1 MNEQLRARLD
11 TAIKNIEARKQS
23 EKILVLFLLVAGIV
37 LGFLSVSYD
46 PLAAD
51 IARLE
56 AQESNLERQIEGQQ
70 STYASMLVTSQEDP
84 SRFANDRLR
93 VITGELQ
100 ALDREITNLAGDL
113 VTPSEMTRILT
124 SVLSRYSGLELIR
137 FQNKQAMPLRTGLAG
152 GIAVDDADVLNA
164 GVAGNIDGQV
174 FEHGLLLEFQGD
186 FFTTLKYLRFL
197 EEITGS
203 FFWDSISFRQIDW
216 PIAIVTLE
224 IHTLSTDEGFIGV

>member
-1 MNEQLRARLD
+1 MNEQLRTRLD

-23 EKILVLFLLVAGIV
+23 EKLLVLFLLIAGIV
-37 LGFLSVSYD
+37 LGFLSIAYD

-56 AQESNLERQIEGQQ
+56 AQLVNLERQIEGQR
-70 STYASMLVTSQEDP
+70 STYASMLVASQEDP

-100 ALDREITNLAGDL
+100 ALDREITSLAGDL

-137 FQNKQAMPLRTGLAG
+137 FENKQAAPLRTGLG
-152 GIAVDDADVLNA
+152 NVIASDDEDSNL
-164 GVAGNIDGQV
+164 GVAANIDGQV
-174 FEHGLLLEFQGD
+174 FEHGLILEFQGD

-203 FFWDSISFRQIDW
+203 FFWDSISFRLTAW
-216 PIAIVTLE
+216 PAAIVTLE
-224 IHTLSTDEGFIGV
+224 IHTLSTDAGFIGV